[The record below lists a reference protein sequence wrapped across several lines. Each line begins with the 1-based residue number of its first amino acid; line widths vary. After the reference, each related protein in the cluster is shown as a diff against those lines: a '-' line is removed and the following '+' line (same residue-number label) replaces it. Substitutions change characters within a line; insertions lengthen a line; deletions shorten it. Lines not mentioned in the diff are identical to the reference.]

1 TLPNFDL
8 RAERQKGVDAGVDLA
23 WSGGSVGVTYYR
35 QTAEDLIQGVFLGTD
50 TLGIPLFQDQNAG
63 KVRNTGLE
71 LEGVGR
77 IGPVQVTANYAY
89 TSSKVRELA
98 PGYLG
103 ELLPGDYV
111 LEIPNHTAGAT
122 VAFTLLD
129 RTSITS
135 GLTYVGKRTSYDYVA
150 LLSGVAARDA
160 WVTYDPFLK
169 VNLTVTQAL

>member
-1 TLPNFDL
+1 M
-8 RAERQKGVDAGVDLA
+8 
-23 WSGGSVGVTYYR
+23 
-35 QTAEDLIQGVFLGTD
+35 
-50 TLGIPLFQDQNAG
+50 
-63 KVRNTGLE
+63 RNTGLE
-71 LEGVGR
+71 LEGAGR

-122 VAFTLLD
+122 VAFTLFE

-160 WVTYDPFLK
+160 WITYDPFLK
-169 VNLTVTQAL
+169 VNLTVTQALTPKVSALLTVENLTNNNTGEQFDYVPSLGRITTVGLRARW